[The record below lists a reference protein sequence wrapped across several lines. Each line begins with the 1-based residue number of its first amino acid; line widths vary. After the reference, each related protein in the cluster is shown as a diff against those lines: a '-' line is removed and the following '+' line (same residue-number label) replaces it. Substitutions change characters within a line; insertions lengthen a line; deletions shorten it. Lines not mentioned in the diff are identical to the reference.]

1 MFELFI
7 SLASM
12 FLFASLLGYSLMVM
26 KEKYYLKNNV
36 IIIDNKHISQE
47 EIEDT
52 DMQEFFLDGTR
63 LKAGDEI
70 SVVTKSSEK
79 FKGVVLGAVQREQ
92 SIKLVTYANE
102 VIKLKIESIKQ
113 FRIMSKYGKF
123 FS

>member
-1 MFELFI
+1 
-7 SLASM
+7 
-12 FLFASLLGYSLMVM
+12 M

-36 IIIDNKHISQE
+36 IIIDNKHISQA

>member
-1 MFELFI
+1 MLELFI
-7 SLASM
+7 TLASM
-12 FLFASLLGYSLMVM
+12 MLFASLLGYSLMVM

-92 SIKLVTYANE
+92 SIKLVTHANE